1 VTAIKD
7 TLIEG
12 KTYVVVKNHLQ
23 GKLRI
28 PLGPTT
34 KTPLG
39 KSNKNYTENYT

>member
-1 VTAIKD
+1 M
-7 TLIEG
+7 
-12 KTYVVVKNHLQ
+12 VKNHLQ
-23 GKLRI
+23 GKLKI